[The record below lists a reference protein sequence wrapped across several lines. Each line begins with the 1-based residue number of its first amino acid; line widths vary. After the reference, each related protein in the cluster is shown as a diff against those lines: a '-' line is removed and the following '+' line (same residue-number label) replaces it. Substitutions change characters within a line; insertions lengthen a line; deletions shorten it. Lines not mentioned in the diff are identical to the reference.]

1 MAGEELLKT
10 TVEELDRLL
19 STKKIV
25 GEPIVFEDRIVI
37 PVSEFGFGFGAGGG
51 KGERGGGEGGGAG
64 GGISPVALVI
74 ITKGVKGAEGIQ
86 VLSLKKKSAAA
97 EVVST
102 VAEQLAPQ
110 VIEAITSLKA
120 QKKPAPEKPE

>member
-1 MAGEELLKT
+1 MAGEELLKP

-25 GEPIVFEDRIVI
+25 GEPLVFEDRMVI

-51 KGERGGGEGGGAG
+51 KGPQGGGEGTGAG

-74 ITKGVKGAEGIQ
+74 VSKGVPGPEGVQ

-110 VIEAITSLKA
+110 VIEAIKTMKGRA
-120 QKKPAPEKPE
+120 KPSEEPE

>member
-1 MAGEELLKT
+1 MTKEELLKT

-19 STKKIV
+19 STKKIM
-25 GEPIVFEDRIVI
+25 GEPILFEDRMVI

-51 KGERGGGEGGGAG
+51 SSERGGGEGSGAG

-74 ITKGVKGAEGIQ
+74 ITKGRSGAEGIQ
-86 VLSLKKKSAAA
+86 VLSLKKKSVAA

-102 VAEQLAPQ
+102 ISEQLAPQ
-110 VIEAITSLKA
+110 VISAVKESTRKEER
-120 QKKPAPEKPE
+120 PAKPE